1 MKNLLVCIDIGGTSM
16 KAGVCDMEGRIT
28 GQEILPIHQEFAALM
43 KEIQAFVKKSERKGR
58 ILGIAVSAPGAVDVS
73 TGVIGGK
80 SAVSGIH
87 WPAWIEEL
95 QKCFGLPASIENDAN
110 CAAMAEVTFG
120 NGRGCKNLAFVVC
133 GTGIGGAVVID
144 GKICHGSHLYGG
156 EFGCM
161 VMRDDEGKLS
171 TFSLQASTMSLVRRV
186 RKVYPDQEWDGRR
199 VFEEAEKND
208 SVCRA
213 AVSCFYRKLA
223 EGIYNIQHVYD
234 PERILLGGGISS
246 RENFSDEV
254 QKYLQDLAKEVEK
267 AAGTKV
273 IVPDVRVCSYR
284 KDANLAGAA
293 AVFMQKY
300 PETAGR

>member
-1 MKNLLVCIDIGGTSM
+1 MVQSNHKS
-16 KAGVCDMEGRIT
+16 
-28 GQEILPIHQEFAALM
+28 
-43 KEIQAFVKKSERKGR
+43 KETREERKGR

-87 WPAWIEEL
+87 GPAWIEEL

-234 PERILLGGGISS
+234 PERILLAEESVAAKTFRMKRRNIFRILRRRWKKLQG
-246 RENFSDEV
+246 
-254 QKYLQDLAKEVEK
+254 QKLLF
-267 AAGTKV
+267 
-273 IVPDVRVCSYR
+273 R
-284 KDANLAGAA
+284 
-293 AVFMQKY
+293 M
-300 PETAGR
+300 

>member
-1 MKNLLVCIDIGGTSM
+1 
-16 KAGVCDMEGRIT
+16 MEGRIT

-87 WPAWIEEL
+87 GPAWIEEL

-156 EFGCM
+156 EFDCM

>member
-1 MKNLLVCIDIGGTSM
+1 MVQFNHKS
-16 KAGVCDMEGRIT
+16 
-28 GQEILPIHQEFAALM
+28 
-43 KEIQAFVKKSERKGR
+43 KETREERKGR
-58 ILGIAVSAPGAVDVS
+58 SLGIAVSAPGAVDVS

-87 WPAWIEEL
+87 GPAWIEEL

-120 NGRGCKNLAFVVC
+120 NGRGCKNLTFVVC

-267 AAGTKV
+267 AAGIKV

>member
-87 WPAWIEEL
+87 GPAWIEEL

-199 VFEEAEKND
+199 VLEEAEKND

-234 PERILLGGGISS
+234 PERILLAEES
-246 RENFSDEV
+246 
-254 QKYLQDLAKEVEK
+254 
-267 AAGTKV
+267 
-273 IVPDVRVCSYR
+273 
-284 KDANLAGAA
+284 AA
-293 AVFMQKY
+293 AKTFRMKCRNIFRILRRRWKKLQGQKLLF
-300 PETAGR
+300 RM

>member
-1 MKNLLVCIDIGGTSM
+1 MVQFNHKS
-16 KAGVCDMEGRIT
+16 
-28 GQEILPIHQEFAALM
+28 
-43 KEIQAFVKKSERKGR
+43 KETREERKGR

-87 WPAWIEEL
+87 GPAWIEEL

-223 EGIYNIQHVYD
+223 E
-234 PERILLGGGISS
+234 
-246 RENFSDEV
+246 
-254 QKYLQDLAKEVEK
+254 
-267 AAGTKV
+267 
-273 IVPDVRVCSYR
+273 
-284 KDANLAGAA
+284 
-293 AVFMQKY
+293 
-300 PETAGR
+300 

>member
-87 WPAWIEEL
+87 GPAWIEEL

-156 EFGCM
+156 EFDCM

-213 AVSCFYRKLA
+213 ADSCF
-223 EGIYNIQHVYD
+223 
-234 PERILLGGGISS
+234 
-246 RENFSDEV
+246 
-254 QKYLQDLAKEVEK
+254 
-267 AAGTKV
+267 
-273 IVPDVRVCSYR
+273 
-284 KDANLAGAA
+284 
-293 AVFMQKY
+293 
-300 PETAGR
+300 